1 MERLAELSEEQM
13 ERLVTSYQHAD
24 PDSPPPKAHA
34 SDYVEKKGQLILVG
48 AGLGDPDLLT
58 VKAHRIL
65 TSEAELVISDRLI
78 SDEILALVH
87 CELRIARK
95 VPGSASSAQEELNQ
109 WGLEGLRE
117 GKTVV
122 RLKSGDPF
130 LYGRAGEEMI
140 FYRQHGYEP
149 QVVPGLSSALS
160 PSLAGVPLTHRGV
173 ANQVLILSA
182 HNLRGAFPHIP
193 SYYEGRTLV
202 LLMGV
207 GRLAQITDLLRQEG
221 YPDGLDV
228 LILENASHVNERQI
242 YGTLQTIVKLAQQH
256 AVQSPATIVIGHAV
270 RCLA

>member
-1 MERLAELSEEQM
+1 M
-13 ERLVTSYQHAD
+13 
-24 PDSPPPKAHA
+24 
-34 SDYVEKKGQLILVG
+34 G

-95 VPGSASSAQEELNQ
+95 VPGSASSAQEELNA
-109 WGLEGLRE
+109 WGLEGLRQ
-117 GKTVV
+117 GKVVV

-140 FYRQHGYEP
+140 FYRHHGYEP
-149 QVVPGLSSALS
+149 RVVPGLSSALS

-182 HNLRGAFPHIP
+182 HNLRGAYPHIP
-193 SYYEGRTLV
+193 PYYEGRTLV

-207 GRLAQITDLLRQEG
+207 GRLAKITELLHQEG
-221 YPDGLDV
+221 YPDALDV
-228 LILENASHVNERQI
+228 LILENASHVHERQLF
-242 YGTLQTIVKLAQQH
+242 GTLQTIVKLAETHQ
-256 AVQSPATIVIGHAV
+256 VQSPATIVIGRAV
-270 RCLA
+270 RCLSSSSSSYE